1 MIKRVVLSKQTQAAL
16 AALDRAVALR
26 ITGAINPF
34 PETGA
39 GNVQE
44 HTSTGVSASRR

>member
-1 MIKRVVLSKQTQAAL
+1 MIKRVVLSTQAQTDL
-16 AALDRAVALR
+16 AALDRAVGLR

-34 PETGA
+34 SETGA

-44 HTSTGVSASRR
+44 HTSTGVSPSRR